1 MQNREQSEPNNS
13 KFKIII
19 PMRFDN
25 LDQWLN
31 WQLDLHPSEIELG
44 LLRVAAVWHRL
55 VPRGLSCRVVTVAG
69 TNGKGS
75 CVAMIDAVY
84 RRAGYRVATY
94 TSPHLVRYNER
105 IKLDG
110 VAVDDRSI
118 CEAFEAVD
126 RARDNVTLTYFEFG
140 TLAALYLFAQDAP
153 DLVVL
158 EVGLGGRLDAVN
170 IIDADL
176 AVITTIDIDH
186 KDWLGE
192 TRDEIGREK
201 AGIMRPQ
208 RPVVLADPA
217 MPDSLFEEA
226 ERLGAEVLAAG
237 ADYTWN
243 ETPQGWCWHG
253 PDGVSFD
260 LPLPAL
266 RGSGQLQNA
275 AAVVMACQRLK
286 HDFVMP
292 ESALSKGLAE
302 VRLPGR
308 LHLLPGKPLLL
319 LDVAH
324 NRQSVEGLAAF
335 LDQIAPRARI
345 QAVFGLLHDKDPAS
359 VADIMAGRVDG
370 WHLTDLAGN
379 RGRSS
384 VELAGALR
392 SAGIVTPIHTYA
404 DVVAAFQSA
413 FTSAQESDLILV
425 FGSFLVVGEVMHHL
439 GIE

>member
-1 MQNREQSEPNNS
+1 
-13 KFKIII
+13 
-19 PMRFDN
+19 MRFN
-25 LDQWLN
+25 TLDQWLD

-44 LLRVAAVWHRL
+44 LQRVAAVWRRL
-55 VPRGLSCRVVTVAG
+55 SPGGLSSPVVTVAG

-118 CEAFEAVD
+118 CEAFDAVD

-140 TLAALYLFAQDAP
+140 TLAALYLFAQAAP
-153 DLVVL
+153 DLVIL

-217 MPDSLFEEA
+217 IPASLFEEA

-237 ADYTWN
+237 VDYTWN
-243 ETPQGWCWHG
+243 ETPQGWCWQG
-253 PDGVSFD
+253 PGVRFD

-266 RGSGQLQNA
+266 RGGGQLQNA

-286 HDFVMP
+286 GDFDIPV
-292 ESALSKGLAE
+292 SALSKGLTE

-324 NRQSVEGLAAF
+324 NRQSIEGLAAF
-335 LDQIAPRARI
+335 LDQIAPQARI
-345 QAVFGLLHDKDPAS
+345 QAVFGLLQDKDPVA
-359 VADIMAGRVDG
+359 VADIMGGRVDG

-379 RGRSS
+379 RGRRS
-384 VELAGALR
+384 VELAEALR
-392 SAGIVTPIHTYA
+392 SAGIETPIHTYA
-404 DVVAAFQSA
+404 DGVAAFQSA
-413 FTSAQESDLILV
+413 LASAQGNNLVLV

>member
-1 MQNREQSEPNNS
+1 
-13 KFKIII
+13 
-19 PMRFDN
+19 MRFDT
-25 LDQWLN
+25 LDQWLD

-44 LLRVAAVWHRL
+44 LQRVAAVWRRL
-55 VPRGLSCRVVTVAG
+55 SPGGLSSPVVTVAG

-110 VAVDDRSI
+110 EAVDDRSI

-140 TLAALYLFAQDAP
+140 TLAALYLFAQAAP
-153 DLVVL
+153 DLVIL

-217 MPDSLFEEA
+217 MPASLFEEA
-226 ERLGAEVLAAG
+226 ERFGAEVLAAG
-237 ADYTWN
+237 VDYTWH
-243 ETPQGWCWHG
+243 ETPQGWCWQG
-253 PDGVSFD
+253 PDGVRFE

-266 RGSGQLQNA
+266 RGGGQLQNA

-286 HDFVMP
+286 GDFDIP
-292 ESALSKGLAE
+292 ESALSKGLTE

-308 LHLLPGKPLLL
+308 LHLLPGKPPLL

-324 NRQSVEGLAAF
+324 NRQSIEGLAEF
-335 LDQIAPRARI
+335 LDQIAPQGQV
-345 QAVFGLLHDKDPAS
+345 QAVLGLLQDKDPAA
-359 VADIMAGRVDG
+359 VADIMGDRVDG

-379 RGRSS
+379 RGRRS
-384 VELAGALR
+384 VELAEALR
-392 SAGIVTPIHTYA
+392 SAGIVTPIHTHA
-404 DVVAAFQSA
+404 GVVTAFQSA
-413 FTSAQESDLILV
+413 LASAKGNDLVLV
-425 FGSFLVVGEVMHHL
+425 FGSFLIVGEVMHHL
-439 GIE
+439 CIE

>member
-1 MQNREQSEPNNS
+1 
-13 KFKIII
+13 
-19 PMRFDN
+19 MRFDT
-25 LDQWLN
+25 LDQWLE
-31 WQLDLHPSEIELG
+31 WQLELHPSEIELG
-44 LLRVAAVWHRL
+44 LQRVAAVWRRL
-55 VPRGLSCRVVTVAG
+55 APHSLSSRVVTVAG

-75 CVAMIDAVY
+75 CVAMIDVVY

-94 TSPHLVRYNER
+94 TSPHLVCYNER

-110 VAVDDRSI
+110 VAVDDQAI

-126 RARDNVTLTYFEFG
+126 RARDNVSLTYFEFG
-140 TLAALYLFAQDAP
+140 TLAALYLFAQHAP
-153 DLVVL
+153 DLVIL

-201 AGIMRPQ
+201 AGIIRPQ

-217 MPDSLFEEA
+217 MPHTLFEEA

-243 ETPQGWCWHG
+243 ETPQGWCWNG
-253 PDGVSFD
+253 PDGVRLD

-266 RGSGQLQNA
+266 RGGGQLQNA

-286 HDFVMP
+286 SDFDIP
-292 ESALSKGLAE
+292 ETALSKGLAE
-302 VRLPGR
+302 VQLPGR
-308 LHLLPGKPLLL
+308 LHLLPGKPQLL

-335 LDQIAPRARI
+335 IDQIAPQARI
-345 QAVFGLLHDKDPAS
+345 QAVFGLLRDKDPAA
-359 VADIMAGRVDG
+359 VADIMDGRVDG

-379 RGRSS
+379 RGRSA
-384 VELAGALR
+384 VELAEALR
-392 SAGIVTPIHTYA
+392 SAGIVTPIHTHA
-404 DVVAAFQSA
+404 GVVAALQSA
-413 FTSAQESDLILV
+413 LTSAQANDLILV